1 MPLAP
6 HCPKGGPM
14 RMPLAVVPALAAA
27 LLLPATSSAGIPPYV
42 PDHEIVQ
49 GNPVIV
55 VASLRPESI
64 EYLPHQT
71 PDGVSSWQYRAILD
85 VESVLKGRLEQVEV
99 PILLEYGVEPKVG

>member
-1 MPLAP
+1 MPLAR

-14 RMPLAVVPALAAA
+14 RMPLAVVAALVAALA
-27 LLLPATSSAGIPPYV
+27 LPAASSAGIPPYV
-42 PDHEIVQ
+42 PDHKIVE
-49 GNPVIV
+49 GNPLIV

-85 VESVLKGRLEQVEV
+85 VESVLKGRLE
-99 PILLEYGVEPKVG
+99 KVAV